1 VEIKQVLSFLSFP
14 SMIKSSFESDLEM
27 DVQKTIDFLRG
38 EINRLER
45 AIASLEKLRDGV
57 TDSSAQKERPG
68 RKSMSAEERQEV
80 SERMKKYWS
89 GRRKKPK
96 V

>member
-1 VEIKQVLSFLSFP
+1 
-14 SMIKSSFESDLEM
+14 MIKSSFESDLEM

-38 EINRLER
+38 EIKRLER